1 MILSAV
7 TVVALLLGIPGAFAT
22 SYIVWKADEE
32 KIAVRVEALTRT
44 IDRRIANGEV
54 FDEGTVELMA
64 SPEALGYDEA
74 YTLITT
80 PLTAPSVVGEPIDGP
95 VHVARSTS
103 AAGTAIKTEV
113 SAIPTLQRIATV
125 CLLFLGGMAV

>member
-54 FDEGTVELMA
+54 F
-64 SPEALGYDEA
+64 SQLGQ
-74 YTLITT
+74 
-80 PLTAPSVVGEPIDGP
+80 PL
-95 VHVARSTS
+95 
-103 AAGTAIKTEV
+103 
-113 SAIPTLQRIATV
+113 
-125 CLLFLGGMAV
+125 